1 MIRICREY
9 VLVVH
14 TELLEK
20 NLELVRKLV
29 MVTRR
34 ATAWINEHPKESAE
48 IMSEQLQAAGEKIFL
63 SREAETTANLE
74 ITPGVI
80 SHSMGRIE
88 YTTDINPEVI
98 QETMGYMVE
107 LGYLKEGIE
116 AVEILDLSYL
126 KDR

>member
-34 ATAWINEHPKESAE
+34 ATTWINEHPKESAE

-80 SHSMGRIE
+80 LRSMDRIE
-88 YTTDINPEVI
+88 YTMDIDPEVI